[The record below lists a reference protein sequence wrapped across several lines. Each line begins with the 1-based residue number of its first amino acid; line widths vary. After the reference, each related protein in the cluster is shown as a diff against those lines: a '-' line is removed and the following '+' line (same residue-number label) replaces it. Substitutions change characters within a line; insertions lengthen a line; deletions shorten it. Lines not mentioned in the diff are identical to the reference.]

1 MTWTIKIDYQ
11 TGNSFGSEDT
21 SDDVGC
27 SWTDLNK
34 AKEALQRIKG
44 HYKAYTEI
52 ENDRWSPSD
61 KKPADFAG
69 EPWFWKEEPRF
80 WQQAVIVER
89 DDGTEQR
96 LSTFWCGYFE
106 RLHSAEIVADAPFE
120 TDMKVTF

>member
-21 SDDVGC
+21 SDEVGC

-61 KKPADFAG
+61 KKPADFAK

-106 RLHSAEIVADAPFE
+106 RLYSAEIVADAPFD